1 MPGNVLRNFAGI
13 ISLNPQNIIKVRQA
27 QPLNEAVLNLKQM
40 FRKVKLQI
48 LMLLHLHVYTVTKTK
63 YHFHA
68 WFEFL
73 L

>member
-13 ISLNPQNIIKVRQA
+13 ISFNPQNILKVRQA
-27 QPLNEAVLNLKQM
+27 QSLNEAVLNLKQM
-40 FRKVKLQI
+40 FHKVKLQI